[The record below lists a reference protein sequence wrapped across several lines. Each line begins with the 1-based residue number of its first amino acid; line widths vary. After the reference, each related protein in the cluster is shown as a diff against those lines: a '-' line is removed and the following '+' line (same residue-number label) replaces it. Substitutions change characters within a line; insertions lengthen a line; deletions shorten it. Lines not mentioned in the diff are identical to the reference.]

1 MMIIFAFGSS
11 VAAYLSDQV
20 VVQLFGDGLRRGQTS
35 GDLHRPLVQVLPVVV
50 RGAQRAASHGAEDGK
65 NTTHHRWATSHFH
78 LRGNSARCGKKKKSI
93 YLYMYTIKKKTRC
106 GAIQREIRPRCEDL
120 RGDLPPPVPLL
131 FLMIQLS
138 CGRRER
144 ARNWSAR
151 DEEEIMML
159 LRALRSACLRAGVGG
174 KEGGCTHVKLPPL

>member
-1 MMIIFAFGSS
+1 M
-11 VAAYLSDQV
+11 

-50 RGAQRAASHGAEDGK
+50 RGAQRAASHGAENGK

-78 LRGNSARCGKKKKSI
+78 LRGNSARCEKISVYISI
-93 YLYMYTIKKKTRC
+93 YLYMYTIKRRC
-106 GAIQREIRPRCEDL
+106 GATQREIRPRCKDL
-120 RGDLPPPVPLL
+120 RRDLPPLVPLL

-151 DEEEIMML
+151 DEEEI
-159 LRALRSACLRAGVGG
+159 
-174 KEGGCTHVKLPPL
+174 

>member
-1 MMIIFAFGSS
+1 MSKNSQTRRAWCCCFFMRIKTAGKGVMDDYHFWFVSS

-78 LRGNSARCGKKKKSI
+78 LRGNSARCEKISIYISI
-93 YLYMYTIKKKTRC
+93 YLYMYTIKHVAARS
-106 GAIQREIRPRCEDL
+106 
-120 RGDLPPPVPLL
+120 RGR
-131 FLMIQLS
+131 S
-138 CGRRER
+138 GR
-144 ARNWSAR
+144 
-151 DEEEIMML
+151 
-159 LRALRSACLRAGVGG
+159 GV
-174 KEGGCTHVKLPPL
+174 KI

>member
-1 MMIIFAFGSS
+1 M
-11 VAAYLSDQV
+11 

-50 RGAQRAASHGAEDGK
+50 RGAQRAASHGTEDGK

-78 LRGNSARCGKKKKSI
+78 LRGNSARCEKISI
-93 YLYMYTIKKKTRC
+93 YLYIYLFIYVHDKTRC
-106 GAIQREIRPRCEDL
+106 GAIQREIRQRCKDL
-120 RGDLPPPVPLL
+120 RRDLPPLVPLL

-138 CGRRER
+138 CGRSER

-151 DEEEIMML
+151 DEEEI
-159 LRALRSACLRAGVGG
+159 
-174 KEGGCTHVKLPPL
+174 